1 LGTGASSSMLVTLI
15 IPFCFMVFM
24 SASMNRVWA
33 MYNMMQIL
41 SNFLNYLTLS
51 IPANADFILNV
62 VKNISFFSML
72 SEENVQNFLETK
84 VFKKMETL

>member
-1 LGTGASSSMLVTLI
+1 M
-15 IPFCFMVFM
+15 
-24 SASMNRVWA
+24 
-33 MYNMMQIL
+33 
-41 SNFLNYLTLS
+41 NYLTLS